1 MSDVHPDPEQPSTC
15 TGTTVAALATPAR
28 LPIAVPAQWVPWPL
42 QSSASS
48 VKSEPPLLTKPGEYL
63 RTSTPHAR
71 GRRGVRARVRCVWQ
85 LAWWHARG
93 CCGWTRG

>member
-1 MSDVHPDPEQPSTC
+1 MPSTMSDVHPDPEQPSTC

-48 VKSEPPLLTKPGEYL
+48 VKSEPPLLT
-63 RTSTPHAR
+63 
-71 GRRGVRARVRCVWQ
+71 
-85 LAWWHARG
+85 
-93 CCGWTRG
+93 